1 MVKVNK
7 QIEHIKVVL
16 WGETSDT
23 IIIAVHGDQ
32 SNKEDVPIQI
42 LAENAVKHGMQVIS
56 FDLPENG
63 ERKDEKVPCTVQNCV
78 KELNMIMAYV
88 KKHWK
93 HVCLFA
99 NSMGAYFSMVAYQNE
114 RIERAWFLSPLVDMR
129 RMIENMMK
137 WFQVSEKRL
146 KDEKKIDTPMGKTL
160 YWDDYCYVK
169 EHSIDHW
176 NVPTYILCGA
186 KDTTCEEDTI
196 QAFLH
201 KFPNATMQ
209 LAEGSEH
216 YFHTEYD
223 LEMLKK
229 WFCITVM

>member
-1 MVKVNK
+1 MVKK
-7 QIEHIKVVL
+7 YMQIEHIKAVI
-16 WGETSDT
+16 WGDESNT

-42 LAENAVKHGMQVIS
+42 LAENAAQRGMQVIS

-63 ERKDEKVPCTVQNCV
+63 ERKDEKTPCTVQNCV
-78 KELNMIMAYV
+78 KELNMIMDYV
-88 KKHWK
+88 KKQWK

-99 NSMGAYFSMVAYQNE
+99 NSMGAYFGMMAYQNE
-114 RIERAWFLSPLVDMR
+114 NIEKAWFLSPLVDMQ

-137 WFQVSEKRL
+137 WFQVSEERL
-146 KDEKKIDTPMGKTL
+146 KAEKEIETPIGKTL
-160 YWDDYCYVK
+160 YWDYYYYVK
-169 EHSIDHW
+169 EHSIVQW
-176 NVPTYILCGA
+176 NVSTYILRGT

-196 QAFLH
+196 QTFIH
-201 KFPNATMQ
+201 NYSNVEMQ
-209 LAEGSEH
+209 LVEDSEH

-229 WFCITVM
+229 WFCSSME